1 MSNYT
6 IGTALTRWTFNLP
19 VSVAIIVILAAYLL
33 AVRAARSRDTK
44 WPLWRT
50 AAFIV
55 LGLGSVVLCTMSSL
69 AVYDHTLFWPLALQL
84 VFLISIVPVC
94 LSLGDPLGLV
104 GAALSPAG
112 RTHWERALR
121 SPVARAITF
130 PVVTPL
136 VALALQMVVFF
147 SGYLTAAL
155 HHAVVMDL
163 LYLNVL
169 VVGCVVALPLLGV
182 ELLPLWCTD
191 PLRMLF
197 ACVDGLLDAIPGVAL
212 LTSSS
217 LVAGGYYANVSRT
230 WGPSPLRD
238 QHLGGALIL
247 TVAEVIAMPLLGI
260 LFFRWARNDM
270 SQALVL
276 DEERPVAQRTSTG
289 GELLEKP
296 WWETEARGRLDDSW
310 PRKPRTKTSRR
321 HRNHDHPPE

>member
-104 GAALSPAG
+104 GAALSRAG